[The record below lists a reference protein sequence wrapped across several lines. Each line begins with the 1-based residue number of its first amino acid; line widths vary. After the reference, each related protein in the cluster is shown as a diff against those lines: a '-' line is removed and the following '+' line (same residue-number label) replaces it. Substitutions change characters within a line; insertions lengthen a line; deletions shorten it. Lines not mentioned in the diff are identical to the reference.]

1 MKLFYWLLTAPLIV
15 VVVLFAVSNLG
26 AVEIALWPLPGTV
39 ETRLFLVVLV
49 PLFLGFLAGGTVAWF
64 GAGRARSRAR
74 AAERAVRTREI
85 EIEDLR
91 EKAKEAEREATA
103 RKTGPSAPSSL
114 PAIRPAP
121 ADAQTG

>member
-15 VVVLFAVSNLG
+15 VVVLFAVSNRG
-26 AVEIALWPLPGTV
+26 TVEIKLWPLPGTV

-49 PLFLGFLAGGTVAWF
+49 PLFLGFFAGGAVAWF
-64 GAGRARSRAR
+64 GAGRVRSRAR

-85 EIEDLR
+85 EIEELR
-91 EKAKEAEREATA
+91 EKAREAEREATA

-114 PAIRPAP
+114 PAVRPAP

>member
-26 AVEIALWPLPGTV
+26 AVEIELWPLPGALP
-39 ETRLFLVVLV
+39 TRLFMVALV
-49 PLFLGFLAGGTVAWF
+49 PLVTGFLAGGMVVWF
-64 GAGRARSRAR
+64 GAGRVRSRAR
-74 AAERAVRTREI
+74 AAERAVRRREI

-114 PAIRPAP
+114 PAVRPAP